1 MIPERLARL
10 REEMAKHNIA
20 IYIVPTVDFHSSEY
34 VGAHFKAREYI
45 TGFSGSAGTAVI
57 TMEEAGLWTD
67 ARYFIQAANQ
77 LEGTTV
83 DLYRMGEEGVPSV
96 EEYVKQHI
104 AQGDVIGFDG
114 RVVSGSFGNRLKEIS
129 DAKSAAM
136 QTEFDLIDLIW
147 ENRPKC
153 SQEPIMLF
161 DESYSGKNTKDKIAE
176 VRKAM
181 KEHFATLHI
190 LTSLSDISWLL
201 NIRGGDISYVPVV
214 LSYLVLSM
222 NECIWFVQQEILTD
236 EILAYLYENGITTMP
251 YNNIYS
257 YVQTISADEVVWLD
271 QSIVNY
277 RISNDVS
284 KRVKVVDAPAPSER
298 MRAIKNKI
306 EIEHT
311 KKAHIKDGVAMC
323 KFMYWLK
330 TQVGKTSMTE
340 LSVSNYLEELRREQD
355 GFLDLSFETI
365 CGYAEHGA
373 IVHYAVIPETDVPI
387 EPKGFLLVDSGG
399 HYMQGTTDVT
409 RTFALG
415 PLTDEM
421 KEHFTRVCRA
431 NINLANARFL
441 YGCTGMNLDIVAREP
456 LWEVGLDY
464 KHGTGHGVGH
474 VLSVHEGPNG
484 FRWRQP
490 LNATRADLL
499 EEGMITTDEPGIY
512 IEGNYGI
519 RLENELLCCKGEKNE
534 YGQFM
539 FFENITYV
547 PIDLDAIEPTK
558 MTLEERERLN
568 QYHAN
573 VYRVIAPFLTE
584 DEANWLKTYT
594 RAI

>member
-10 REEMAKHNIA
+10 REEMAKHNIT
-20 IYIVPTVDFHSSEY
+20 IYIVPTADFHSSEY
-34 VGAHFKAREYI
+34 VGAYFKAREYI
-45 TGFSGSAGTAVI
+45 TGFTGSAGTAVI

-83 DLYRMGEEGVPSV
+83 ALYRIGEEGVPSV
-96 EEYVKQHI
+96 EEYVEQHI
-104 AQGDVIGFDG
+104 TKGGVIGFDG

-129 DAKSAAM
+129 DAKSATM

-147 ENRPKC
+147 KNRPKC

-181 KEHFATLHI
+181 QEHFATLHI
-190 LTSLSDISWLL
+190 MTSLSDISWLL

-222 NECIWFVQQEILTD
+222 NECIWFVQQENLTD

-257 YVQTISADEVVWLD
+257 YVQTISADEVVWID
-271 QSIVNY
+271 QSVVNY

-284 KRVKVVDAPAPSER
+284 KRVKVVDEPAPSER
-298 MRAIKNKI
+298 MRAIKNKV

-311 KKAHIKDGVAMC
+311 QKAHIKDGVAMC

-355 GFLDLSFETI
+355 GFMDLSFETI

-373 IVHYAVIPETDVPI
+373 IVHYAVTPETDVPI

-474 VLSVHEGPNG
+474 MLSVHEGPNG
-484 FRWRQP
+484 FRWRQAP
-490 LNATRADLL
+490 NATRADVL

-539 FFENITYV
+539 YFENITYV

-584 DEANWLKTYT
+584 DEANWLKIYT